1 MLFDVRSDRSVR
13 CFTRAKAANRFY
25 SLMTC
30 AISDER
36 EADTAKDS
44 ECSDR
49 QRPLKTEFAD
59 VDKFQK
65 HSTNDSQRAR
75 RQRSANV

>member
-1 MLFDVRSDRSVR
+1 
-13 CFTRAKAANRFY
+13 
-25 SLMTC
+25 MTC
-30 AISDER
+30 AISGER

-59 VDKFQK
+59 E
-65 HSTNDSQRAR
+65 SN
-75 RQRSANV
+75 

>member
-1 MLFDVRSDRSVR
+1 MLFGVCCDRSDQSDRSVR
-13 CFTRAKAANRFY
+13 CFIRAKAANRFH

-36 EADTAKDS
+36 EANTAKDS

-49 QRPLKTEFAD
+49 QRSLKTGFAD
-59 VDKFQK
+59 VVSK
-65 HSTNDSQRAR
+65 
-75 RQRSANV
+75 